1 MGGDEFVILLE
12 ADNITEVDEMLNALT
27 ETFEK
32 EGVSVAIGASV
43 RTDPKD
49 SLKKLLT
56 EADQRMYI
64 NKKQMHKENS

>member
-1 MGGDEFVILLE
+1 MFLFNSYAIVSVKDP
-12 ADNITEVDEMLNALT
+12 VDEMLNALT